1 MLEEAEHVPGVTA
14 VGMIDEEPL
23 NGGGSTTPVYRE
35 GTTDFR
41 NSNSVA
47 AVKFFTISPGY
58 LQAAQTRLVA
68 GRDIA
73 WSDDEHHPRVAL
85 VNQTFARI
93 FFGNAAAVGQHFT
106 LPGPTSYEVAGVVED
121 GKYDSLTE
129 DARPAMFWPLGQNAE
144 NETTLVVRSARPEAE
159 MAAALGS
166 MVGKIDPTLPATIES
181 WPQAMALVLFPMRV
195 ATVALLVLGLLAGML
210 AATGIFG
217 MASYTVAQRLRELGI
232 RVALGAQ
239 RRQVMRAAMSRTVLL
254 LAGGSVAGLLLGV
267 LASRVLASIVYEATV
282 YDPVVITGALAAMVA
297 IGAAAA
303 AVPARRAVRVDP
315 ATLLRDE

>member
-1 MLEEAEHVPGVTA
+1 
-14 VGMIDEEPL
+14 
-23 NGGGSTTPVYRE
+23 
-35 GTTDFR
+35 
-41 NSNSVA
+41 
-47 AVKFFTISPGY
+47 
-58 LQAAQTRLVA
+58 
-68 GRDIA
+68 
-73 WSDDEHHPRVAL
+73 
-85 VNQTFARI
+85 
-93 FFGNAAAVGQHFT
+93 
-106 LPGPTSYEVAGVVED
+106 
-121 GKYDSLTE
+121 
-129 DARPAMFWPLGQNAE
+129 MFWPLGQNAE
-144 NETTLVVRSARPEAE
+144 NETTLVVRSARPEAD

-166 MVGKIDPTLPATIES
+166 MVGKIDPTLPVTIES
-181 WPQAMALVLFPMRV
+181 WPQAMALVLFPMRA

-239 RRQVMRAAMSRTVLL
+239 RRQVLRAAMSRTVLL

-282 YDPVVITGALAAMVA
+282 YDPLVITGALAAMVA